1 METNTTAVAQTIDF
15 IPTQNKQ
22 TRVCLMDSKGNALF
36 NRLVPTDRLTSF
48 GMLKA
53 YLQDNDNRPLSFWE
67 NLEAKN
73 VTPGTAPTNLM
84 QDRDELKTGQLDG
97 EEALVIYTKQKDKR
111 INSGSLRDDIVAKMK
126 ELKLEAKVKEK
137 CGKNWTQVSNDKIQE
152 IINEYS
158 NKTEVKTEEKTVI
171 DLSEKEEKKEDTT
184 KTIINETVD
193 NSKVVEATKQVLED
207 MAIVVKN
214 VNNIFNSSAVKNLY
228 DIINSFAVL
237 REIASKYDNQPTQKK
252 EVNLSQKLAD
262 LNPFK

>member
-1 METNTTAVAQTIDF
+1 METNTAVAQTIDF

-36 NRLVPTDRLTSF
+36 NRLVPTDMLTSF

-73 VTPGTAPTNLM
+73 VTPGTAPTNLIA
-84 QDRDELKTGQLDG
+84 DRDELKTGTLDG

-126 ELKLEAKVKEK
+126 ELKLEAKVKEE

-152 IINEYS
+152 VINKYGNQTEV
-158 NKTEVKTEEKTVI
+158 KTEVKTEEKTVI

-184 KTIINETVD
+184 KTIINETVE
-193 NSKVVEATKQVLED
+193 NSKVVEATKQVIED
-207 MAIVVKN
+207 MATVVKN
-214 VNNIFNSSAVKNLY
+214 VNAINQAF
-228 DIINSFAVL
+228 DIL
-237 REIASKYDNQPTQKK
+237 RKIALKYDNTQPTQKK

>member
-36 NRLVPTDRLTSF
+36 NRLVPTDMLTSF

-126 ELKLEAKVKEK
+126 ELKLEAKVKEE

-152 IINEYS
+152 VINKY
-158 NKTEVKTEEKTVI
+158 NQTVKTEPEKTVI
-171 DLSEKEEKKEDTT
+171 DLSEKEGEKKEDTT

-207 MAIVVKN
+207 MATVVKN
-214 VNNIFNSSAVKNLY
+214 VNAINQAF
-228 DIINSFAVL
+228 DIL
-237 REIASKYDNQPTQKK
+237 KKIASKYDNTQPTQKK

>member
-1 METNTTAVAQTIDF
+1 METNTAVAQTIDF

-36 NRLVPTDRLTSF
+36 NRFVPTDALASF
-48 GMLKA
+48 GTLKA

-73 VTPGTAPTNLM
+73 VTPGTTPTSLM
-84 QDRDELKTGQLDG
+84 QDRDELKTGNLDG

-126 ELKLEAKVKEK
+126 ELKLESKVKEE
-137 CGKNWTQVSNDKIQE
+137 CGKNWTQVSSVKLQE
-152 IINEYS
+152 IVDKYG
-158 NKTEVKTEEKTVI
+158 KTESKSDKTVI
-171 DLSEKEEKKEDTT
+171 DLKEEKKEDTT
-184 KTIINETVD
+184 KTVINETVD
-193 NSKVVEATKQVLED
+193 NNKVVEKQVLED
-207 MAIVVKN
+207 MATVVKN
-214 VNNIFNSSAVKNLY
+214 VNA
-228 DIINSFAVL
+228 INVAINAL
-237 REIASKYDNQPTQKK
+237 KEIVSKYDNTQHQKK

>member
-36 NRLVPTDRLTSF
+36 NRLVPTDMLTSF

-73 VTPGTAPTNLM
+73 VTPGTAPTNLIA
-84 QDRDELKTGQLDG
+84 DRDELKTGQLDG

-126 ELKLEAKVKEK
+126 ELKLESKVKEE

-152 IINEYS
+152 VINKYGNQTE
-158 NKTEVKTEEKTVI
+158 KTEPNKAVI
-171 DLSEKEEKKEDTT
+171 DLSEKEEEKKEDTT

-207 MAIVVKN
+207 MATVVQN
-214 VNNIFNSSAVKNLY
+214 VNAINKAF
-228 DIINSFAVL
+228 DIL
-237 REIASKYDNQPTQKK
+237 KKIASKYDNAQHTQKK
-252 EVNLSQKLAD
+252 EANLSQKLAD

>member
-22 TRVCLMDSKGNALF
+22 TRVCLMDYKGNALF
-36 NRLVPTDRLTSF
+36 NRLVPTDMLTSF

-84 QDRDELKTGQLDG
+84 QDRDELKTGTLDG

-126 ELKLEAKVKEK
+126 ELKLESKVKEE

-152 IINEYS
+152 IINKYQ
-158 NKTEVKTEEKTVI
+158 TVKTEEKTVI
-171 DLSEKEEKKEDTT
+171 DLSEKEEKKENTT

-193 NSKVVEATKQVLED
+193 NSKVVEATKQVIED
-207 MAIVVKN
+207 MATVVQN
-214 VNNIFNSSAVKNLY
+214 VNAINKAF
-228 DIINSFAVL
+228 DIL
-237 REIASKYDNQPTQKK
+237 KKIASKYDNTQPTQKK
-252 EVNLSQKLAD
+252 EVNFSQKLAD

>member
-36 NRLVPTDRLTSF
+36 NRLVPTDMLTSF

-84 QDRDELKTGQLDG
+84 QDKDELKTGQLDG

-111 INSGSLRDDIVAKMK
+111 INSGSLRDDIVSKMK
-126 ELKLEAKVKEK
+126 ELKLESKVKEK

-152 IINEYS
+152 VINKYGNQTEETEP
-158 NKTEVKTEEKTVI
+158 NKTII

-207 MAIVVKN
+207 MATVVQN
-214 VNNIFNSSAVKNLY
+214 VNAINKAF
-228 DIINSFAVL
+228 DIL
-237 REIASKYDNQPTQKK
+237 KKIASKYDNQPTQKK

>member
-1 METNTTAVAQTIDF
+1 METNTAVAQTIDF

-36 NRLVPTDRLTSF
+36 NRLVPTDMLTSF

-73 VTPGTAPTNLM
+73 VTPGTTPTNLM

-126 ELKLEAKVKEK
+126 ELKLESKVKEE

-152 IINEYS
+152 VINKYGNQTEKTES
-158 NKTEVKTEEKTVI
+158 NKTVI
-171 DLSEKEEKKEDTT
+171 NLSEKEEEKKEDTT

-193 NSKVVEATKQVLED
+193 NKATKQALED
-207 MAIVVKN
+207 MATVVKN
-214 VNNIFNSSAVKNLY
+214 VNA
-228 DIINSFAVL
+228 INTAFTVL
-237 REIASKYDNQPTQKK
+237 KEIASKYDNTKPAQKK
-252 EVNLSQKLAD
+252 EVSLSKKLAD

>member
-1 METNTTAVAQTIDF
+1 METNTAVAQTIDF
-15 IPTQNKQ
+15 IPTQNQQ

-36 NRLVPTDRLTSF
+36 NRLVPTDMLSSF

-73 VTPGTAPTNLM
+73 VTPGTPPTSLV

-97 EEALVIYTKQKDKR
+97 EDAIVIYTKQKDKR

-126 ELKLEAKVKEK
+126 QLKLEAKVKEE
-137 CGKNWTQVSNDKIQE
+137 CGKNWTQVSNDKLQE
-152 IINEYS
+152 VINKYGNQTNAESES
-158 NKTEVKTEEKTVI
+158 NKTVI
-171 DLSEKEEKKEDTT
+171 DLSEKEEVKEEDTT
-184 KTIINETVD
+184 KNNTNETVD

-207 MAIVVKN
+207 MATVVRN
-214 VNNIFNSSAVKNLY
+214 VNAINTAF
-228 DIINSFAVL
+228 DIL
-237 REIASKYDNQPTQKK
+237 KKIASKYDNQPTQKK
-252 EVNLSQKLAD
+252 ETNLSKKLAD

>member
-36 NRLVPTDRLTSF
+36 NRLVPTDMLTSF

-73 VTPGTAPTNLM
+73 VTPGTAPTNLIA
-84 QDRDELKTGQLDG
+84 DRDELKTGQLDG

-126 ELKLEAKVKEK
+126 QLKLEAKVKEK

-158 NKTEVKTEEKTVI
+158 NQTEVKTEEKTVI
-171 DLSEKEEKKEDTT
+171 SEKEEKKEDTT

-193 NSKVVEATKQVLED
+193 NSKVVDTTKQIIED
-207 MAIVVKN
+207 MATVVQN
-214 VNNIFNSSAVKNLY
+214 VNAINKAF
-228 DIINSFAVL
+228 DIL
-237 REIASKYDNQPTQKK
+237 KKIASKYDNTQPTQKK

>member
-36 NRLVPTDRLTSF
+36 NRLVPTDMLTSF

-73 VTPGTAPTNLM
+73 VTPGTAPTNLIA
-84 QDRDELKTGQLDG
+84 DRDELKTGQLDG

-126 ELKLEAKVKEK
+126 ELKLEAKVKEE

-193 NSKVVEATKQVLED
+193 NSKVVEATKQIIED
-207 MAIVVKN
+207 MATVVQN
-214 VNNIFNSSAVKNLY
+214 VNAINKAF
-228 DIINSFAVL
+228 DIL
-237 REIASKYDNQPTQKK
+237 KKIASKYDNTQPTQKK
-252 EVNLSQKLAD
+252 EANLSQKLAD

>member
-36 NRLVPTDRLTSF
+36 NRLVPTDMLTSF

-73 VTPGTAPTNLM
+73 VTPGTAPTNLIA
-84 QDRDELKTGQLDG
+84 DKDELKTGTLDG

-111 INSGSLRDDIVAKMK
+111 INSGSLRDDVVSKMK
-126 ELKLEAKVKEK
+126 ELKLEEKVKEE
-137 CGKNWTQVSNDKIQE
+137 CGKNWTQVKTDTLQE
-152 IINEYS
+152 VINKY
-158 NKTEVKTEEKTVI
+158 NQTVKTEPEKTVI

-207 MAIVVKN
+207 MATVVQN
-214 VNNIFNSSAVKNLY
+214 VNAINKAF
-228 DIINSFAVL
+228 DIL
-237 REIASKYDNQPTQKK
+237 KKIASKYDNTQPTQKK
-252 EVNLSQKLAD
+252 EANLSQKLAD

>member
-36 NRLVPTDRLTSF
+36 NRLVPTDMLTSF

-126 ELKLEAKVKEK
+126 ELKLEAKVKEE

-152 IINEYS
+152 VINKY
-158 NKTEVKTEEKTVI
+158 NQTVKTEPEKTVI
-171 DLSEKEEKKEDTT
+171 DLSKKEGEKKEDTT

-207 MAIVVKN
+207 MATVVKN
-214 VNNIFNSSAVKNLY
+214 VNAINQAF
-228 DIINSFAVL
+228 DIL
-237 REIASKYDNQPTQKK
+237 KKIASKYDNTQPTQKK

>member
-36 NRLVPTDRLTSF
+36 NRLVPTDMLTSF

-73 VTPGTAPTNLM
+73 VTPGTAPTNLI

-126 ELKLEAKVKEK
+126 ELKLEAKVKEE

-152 IINEYS
+152 VINKY
-158 NKTEVKTEEKTVI
+158 NQTVKTEPEKTVI
-171 DLSEKEEKKEDTT
+171 DLSEKEGEKKEYTT

-193 NSKVVEATKQVLED
+193 NSKVVEATKQVRED
-207 MAIVVKN
+207 MATVVQN
-214 VNNIFNSSAVKNLY
+214 INAINNAFGILNK
-228 DIINSFAVL
+228 
-237 REIASKYDNQPTQKK
+237 IASKYDNIQPTQKK